1 MQNHG
6 VVVPLGALYTK
17 GNSVIGEF
25 SDLIPFSQFCKTA
38 GFSIIQLLP
47 INDTGTQS
55 SPYSGLS
62 AFALHPIYIRLSE
75 IPQFNSLYETSKDF
89 EGQDEKIAYGLR
101 KEAWAYQNV
110 IDMLESK
117 KYYEEMKDILLK
129 EGK

>member
-1 MQNHG
+1 M
-6 VVVPLGALYTK
+6 TK
-17 GNSVIGEF
+17 KE
-25 SDLIPFSQFCKTA
+25 LI
-38 GFSIIQLLP
+38 
-47 INDTGTQS
+47 
-55 SPYSGLS
+55 
-62 AFALHPIYIRLSE
+62 E
-75 IPQFNSLYETSKDF
+75 ILKKKEKIVYETSKDF

>member
-1 MQNHG
+1 MKKQ
-6 VVVPLGALYTK
+6 
-17 GNSVIGEF
+17 E
-25 SDLIPFSQFCKTA
+25 LITILKKKA
-38 GFSIIQLLP
+38 NII
-47 INDTGTQS
+47 
-55 SPYSGLS
+55 
-62 AFALHPIYIRLSE
+62 
-75 IPQFNSLYETSKDF
+75 YETSKDF